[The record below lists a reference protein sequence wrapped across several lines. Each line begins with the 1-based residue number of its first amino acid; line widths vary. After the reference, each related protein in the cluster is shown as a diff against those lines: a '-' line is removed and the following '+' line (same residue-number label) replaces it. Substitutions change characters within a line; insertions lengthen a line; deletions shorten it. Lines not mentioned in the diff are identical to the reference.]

1 MSTTI
6 HSNGSH
12 LAGEEPDTIMELLAV
27 LQAYTLEP
35 MFERNGDFIID
46 SDPVLPF
53 KTVRFFGNF
62 RYLSHVFSIDSDDPF
77 VIATLTAAI
86 RANQSTPAYQAAR
99 LAYIEC
105 QKREAARA
113 EDNAKLARKRV
124 ADAAYRAA
132 MAAP

>member
-12 LAGEEPDTIMELLAV
+12 WAGEEPDTIMELLAV

-62 RYLSHVFSIDSDDPF
+62 RDLSHVF
-77 VIATLTAAI
+77 
-86 RANQSTPAYQAAR
+86 
-99 LAYIEC
+99 
-105 QKREAARA
+105 
-113 EDNAKLARKRV
+113 
-124 ADAAYRAA
+124 
-132 MAAP
+132 